1 MFNNWFKKEK
11 PIFTGYRFGFGSG
24 GGGGETAVTSG
35 GTIVEDGSTKYHIF
49 LSDDVFTCADGPHS
63 CTVLAI
69 GGGGGSGDT
78 RDGAGCGGGGGAG
91 GYVNAPFTITNGTYP
106 VHQLMLLLI
115 QTVNMQELH
124 QLLILLSPH
133 MVVDKVVD
141 MEAKQDNLVHL
152 LVADKMDKDQEQQI
166 GSRELPIPSHQLL
179 KEMQVV

>member
-1 MFNNWFKKEK
+1 MDIFNFFKKEK

-24 GGGGETAVTSG
+24 GGGEGETIAASSG
-35 GTIVEDGSTKYHIF
+35 GTIVEDGSTKYHVF
-49 LSDDVFTCADGPHS
+49 LNDDVFTCSDGPHS

-69 GGGGGSGDT
+69 GGGGGSGDS
-78 RDGAGCGGGGGAG
+78 RGGAGCGGGGGAG

-106 VHQLMLLLI
+106 VTVGAGGPGRPTPSNNYLLI

-141 MEAKQDNLVHL
+141 MD
-152 LVADKMDKDQEQQI
+152 
-166 GSRELPIPSHQLL
+166 
-179 KEMQVV
+179 